1 MIVIIEGMD
10 RCGKSTLVDS
20 LRKHVMTDPG
30 TFVHHS
36 VSPPKDVKDPNKW
49 ELDNYRALI
58 DFAGGAAAGDQSILF
73 DRFHLGA
80 YVYGVKYRGQSE
92 NIIAEIEDYYPA
104 FKNDAILI
112 TLVDYPSAIV
122 ERDDDDSI
130 ESTEE
135 DFAETYKSF
144 IRAFMDSKIEKK
156 IMLNITEIGGFKNLL
171 PRVERFIDEN
181 SQ

>member
-20 LRKHVMTDPG
+20 LRKYVLTDPG
-30 TFVHHS
+30 TIVHHS
-36 VSPPKDVKDPNKW
+36 VSPPKDAKDPNKW

-58 DFAGGAAAGDQSILF
+58 DFASDANDRGQSVLF

-92 NIIAEIEDYYPA
+92 SIIIEIEEGLSS
-104 FKNDAILI
+104 FTKEAILI

-130 ESTEE
+130 ESSED
-135 DFAETYKSF
+135 DFAETHRSF
-144 IRAFMDSKIEKK
+144 IQAFVNSKIEKK
-156 IMLNITEIGGFKNLL
+156 MMLNITEIGGFKNLL

>member
-49 ELDNYRALI
+49 ELDNYRSLI
-58 DFAGGAAAGDQSILF
+58 EFASDANASGRSVLF

-92 NIIAEIEDYYPA
+92 NIISEIEEGFPS
-104 FKNDAILI
+104 FTKEAILI

-122 ERDDDDSI
+122 ERDDNDSI
-130 ESTEE
+130 ESSEA
-135 DFAETYKSF
+135 DFQESYDAF
-144 IRAFMDSKIEKK
+144 VRAFTDSKIEKK